1 LAFSGPMPT
10 HVLIVEG
17 DAALSARM
25 RSALQ
30 QRGHTV
36 EETSDGRACLDL
48 ARRSR
53 AGVVVLG
60 VELPGGQNG
69 YLLCGK
75 FKKDEELKNVPIIIV
90 GNADGFAA
98 HRKLKNR
105 AEEYLLKPL
114 QFPALVAAVDHLSGG
129 GLAPALE
136 EEITVSGDPD
146 LDLIDAAFDESPRSR
161 PSVPAPRA
169 APTGPAPA
177 PVPAPAS
184 SAAEEDFSALASQ
197 DEGPT
202 QAAMAVTPAA
212 PPEATP
218 APALAAEASELGGR
232 LAQLQAALDDAQA
245 RAFSGEVRA
254 GQLEAQLDQM
264 QQELAAARRDLEL
277 NRAHAEGA
285 ERELESLQQRAEA
298 AETELQQAR
307 QEAESAGN
315 AELAAL
321 QARVAELELAA
332 RKHEERVARLYAR
345 LKSEERARE
354 KARKALAVAGQLLG
368 DERPT
373 PEPASGEGGPGEDEP
388 AAA

>member
-1 LAFSGPMPT
+1 MPT

-36 EETSDGRACLDL
+36 EETSDGRTCLEL
-48 ARRSR
+48 ARRR
-53 AGVVVLG
+53 QTGVVVLA
-60 VELPGGQNG
+60 VELRGGQNG

-105 AEEYLLKPL
+105 AEEYLPKPVQL
-114 QFPALVAAVDHLSGG
+114 PALVAAVDHLSGG
-129 GLAPALE
+129 GSAPALE
-136 EEITVSGDPD
+136 EEATVSGDPD
-146 LDLIDAAFDESPRSR
+146 LDLIDAAFDESPRS
-161 PSVPAPRA
+161 PPPVAVPRA
-169 APTGPAPA
+169 APSGPPPA
-177 PVPAPAS
+177 PVPVAAS
-184 SAAEEDFSALASQ
+184 SAAEEDFSELAPQ

-202 QAAMAVTPAA
+202 QVAMAVTPA
-212 PPEATP
+212 PPLP
-218 APALAAEASELGGR
+218 AQTSELEGR

-245 RAFSGEVRA
+245 RAFSGEVRT
-254 GQLEAQLDQM
+254 GQLEAQLDQV

-277 NRAHAEGA
+277 NRAHAEGT
-285 ERELESLQQRAEA
+285 ERELEMLQQRAEA
-298 AETELQQAR
+298 AEVELQQAR

-315 AELAAL
+315 AELEAL
-321 QARVAELELAA
+321 QARVDELELGA

-368 DERPT
+368 EGRPT

>member
-1 LAFSGPMPT
+1 LAFPRPMPT

-36 EETSDGRACLDL
+36 EESSDGRSCLEL
-48 ARRSR
+48 ARSRR
-53 AGVVVLG
+53 AGVVVLA

-75 FKKDEELKNVPIIIV
+75 FKKDEELKDVPIIIV

-105 AEEYLLKPL
+105 AEEYLPKPVQL
-114 QFPALVAAVDHLSGG
+114 PALIAAVDHLSGG
-129 GLAPALE
+129 ESVLTLE
-136 EEITVSGDPD
+136 EEAMVSGDPD
-146 LDLIDAAFDESPRSR
+146 LDLIDAAFDESPRSPR
-161 PSVPAPRA
+161 SVPTPRA
-169 APTGPAPA
+169 APPAPA
-177 PVPAPAS
+177 PAPAVAS
-184 SAAEEDFSALASQ
+184 SAGEEDFSGIAPQ

-202 QAAMAVTPAA
+202 QAAMAVTPTAQ
-212 PPEATP
+212 PSTTP
-218 APALAAEASELGGR
+218 APPRPAEDSELEGR

-254 GQLEAQLDQM
+254 GQLEAQLDQV

-285 ERELESLQQRAEA
+285 ERELETLQQRVDAAEA
-298 AETELQQAR
+298 ELQQAR

-315 AELAAL
+315 AELEAL
-321 QARVAELELAA
+321 QARVADLELAA

-354 KARKALAVAGQLLG
+354 KARKALAVAGQLLAE
-368 DERPT
+368 ERPT
-373 PEPASGEGGPGEDEP
+373 PEPTSGEGGPSENEP

>member
-1 LAFSGPMPT
+1 MPN
-10 HVLIVEG
+10 HILIVEG

-36 EETSDGRACLDL
+36 EESSDGRNCLEL
-48 ARRSR
+48 ARRTR
-53 AGVVVLG
+53 AGLVVLA

-75 FKKDEELKNVPIIIV
+75 FKKDEELKDVPIIIV
-90 GNADGFAA
+90 GNAEGFAA

-114 QFPALVAAVDHLSGG
+114 QLAALVAAVDHLSAGAP
-129 GLAPALE
+129 APALE
-136 EEITVSGDPD
+136 EEVTVSGDPD

-161 PSVPAPRA
+161 PSVPALRP
-169 APTGPAPA
+169 APSAPHPA
-177 PVPAPAS
+177 PVPAVAS
-184 SAAEEDFSALASQ
+184 FAAEEDFSGVAPE

-202 QAAMAVTPAA
+202 QAAMATPPTA

-218 APALAAEASELGGR
+218 APPPAAEAPELEGR

-254 GQLEAQLDQM
+254 GQLEAQLDQL
-264 QQELAAARRDLEL
+264 QQELAATRRDLEL
-277 NRAHAEGA
+277 NRAHVEGA
-285 ERELESLQQRAEA
+285 QRELETLQQRAEA
-298 AETELQQAR
+298 AEAELQQAR
-307 QEAESAGN
+307 QQAESAGN
-315 AELAAL
+315 AEVEAFR
-321 QARVAELELAA
+321 ARVAELELAA

-345 LKSEERARE
+345 LKSEEGARE

-368 DERPT
+368 EERPT
-373 PEPASGEGGPGEDEP
+373 PVDPAAGEGGPNEDEP